1 MQITGNSAAALY
13 QSMALGQTSSSKKQ
27 DAASVEAT
35 SYSAAGS
42 TTTGLRT
49 ADFSHM
55 SRNQMQTVA
64 KQMYDSGAIN
74 ADELTSVTLMGPLGW
89 AGPNGEFIPF
99 TESERAAIDNE
110 PMDYNQMI
118 SDVISGIESQGR
130 AADPTS
136 GYQNWKHLSSVLQQ
150 WQGSTSAANITV

>member
-1 MQITGNSAAALY
+1 MQINGSGVAALY
-13 QSMALGQTSSSKKQ
+13 QTMAARQSASDKTQSGTQSASGSTSTTSSS
-27 DAASVEAT
+27 
-35 SYSAAGS
+35 S
-42 TTTGLRT
+42 TGVST

-55 SRNQMQTVA
+55 SRNQMQKVA
-64 KQMYDSGAIN
+64 KQMYDSGAIS
-74 ADELTSVTLMGPLGW
+74 ADEMFSVTLMGPIGK

-118 SDVISGIESQGR
+118 SDAISGIESQGR

-136 GYQNWKHLSSVLQQ
+136 GYQNYLNLRSALQQ
-150 WQGSTSAANITV
+150 WQGRTSGINVTA